1 MQEVA
6 ATALLMEESQKLTF
20 GGSLIDSIH
29 HQVKTNLQQKVGRWM
44 NDSRILKYE
53 AIFLE
58 RDVLIFNTKNYL
70 NSEEFLLGKSLRIS
84 WDIAVWI
91 LFNNR
96 LKSEL
101 ISGKLPSWVDL
112 CHLGMVPL
120 QLVKEKDIMNT
131 W

>member
-70 NSEEFLLGKSLRIS
+70 NSEEFLLGKSLRTP

-91 LFNNR
+91 LFN
-96 LKSEL
+96 
-101 ISGKLPSWVDL
+101 
-112 CHLGMVPL
+112 
-120 QLVKEKDIMNT
+120 
-131 W
+131 